1 MKERTYYVGEG
12 PEAKALIDAAFA
24 KVTAFREAGYSLL
37 AGMPEGAMVLAE
49 NGGAGNVIGFGIP
62 KEVTAEQA
70 AELGI
75 SPDKS
80 YPNEDGEFIQGYK
93 PNGRSTM
100 GKELR
105 KRMNAVNKQQTTFS
119 DEIVKTLKINRWVCF
134 GSRMLMTSAGAK
146 GEKLFV
152 SIPGEPGDNNGNTH
166 GGDKF
171 PTIPEWLRAPQGD
184 EYEFFLK

>member
-1 MKERTYYVGEG
+1 
-12 PEAKALIDAAFA
+12 
-24 KVTAFREAGYSLL
+24 
-37 AGMPEGAMVLAE
+37 
-49 NGGAGNVIGFGIP
+49 
-62 KEVTAEQA
+62 
-70 AELGI
+70 
-75 SPDKS
+75 
-80 YPNEDGEFIQGYK
+80 
-93 PNGRSTM
+93 M